1 MLLHQKEDKWTELRN
16 LIISHK
22 PQCSNLPGAELVL
35 ANKSLENIRSLYKY
49 VRAELGNISRFTGF
63 VQISKNKFFFS
74 VLDKFL
80 RVKVRHP
87 PNLESESCK
96 VKLRSVIAN
105 LIQVRIY
112 NHSLRKLVVLD
123 LEDNLE
129 VANLSIPRLTPT
141 NNLILCETDLSEFS
155 EFKVFRMNFRTDLRT
170 PLAPGTPVGTGDKDG
185 SGLISLIAVFPSY
198 TQLDAGQLSLAC
210 VKFYVENISNSLF

>member
-16 LIISHK
+16 LLIVNK
-22 PQCSNLPGAELVL
+22 LQCSNLPGAELVL
-35 ANKSLENIRSLYKY
+35 ANNSLENIRSLYQY

-63 VQISKNKFFFS
+63 VQISKNKSFFS

-87 PNLESESCK
+87 PNLESELCK
-96 VKLRSVIAN
+96 VKLRSDMIN

-112 NHSLRKLVVLD
+112 NHPLRKLVVID

-141 NNLILCETDLSEFS
+141 NNKILCETDLSEFS
-155 EFKVFRMNFRTDLRT
+155 EFKVFRMNFRTELRT
-170 PLAPGTPVGTGDKDG
+170 PLAPGAPLGIGDKG
-185 SGLISLIAVFPSY
+185 VSGLISVIAVFSSY
-198 TQLDAGQLSLAC
+198 IQLDAGQLSLAC
-210 VKFYVENISNSLF
+210 VKFYEENISNSLV